1 MLAIPNAE
9 ANVCVAVTM
18 YPVMIGA
25 ERAEIWLLKLVI
37 PAMVATLPR
46 GAIRDGTVQ
55 ATGAAADRPPG
66 ETPNQKTAA
75 PIVGRGAR
83 PRNPQPRVVPI
94 KKPALRTRFPAIPGR
109 N

>member
-55 ATGAAADRPPG
+55 ATGAAADRPCPSYRDFCSRLAEIKSVPQG
-66 ETPNQKTAA
+66 LKPSAGQTP
-75 PIVGRGAR
+75 RHSR
-83 PRNPQPRVVPI
+83 
-94 KKPALRTRFPAIPGR
+94 KPP
-109 N
+109 